1 MRAQDKPLRATARL
15 TSWAACCLASWA
27 APALVWAQDP
37 NPDPALD
44 PPQGVVGRVFF
55 ESVPVGADN
64 PGAAAFYWR
73 IPAAG
78 LVHDGARALP
88 LDQLTVVLTG
98 GAAQPKG
105 GEARVALRG
114 YQPHPR
120 TLVVSPGTRL
130 RFSNEDPHPYM
141 LEVPGRD
148 QPPVGLAE
156 AGQEGSA
163 QEVTLDRVG
172 RFVFMDPRMPSAS
185 LYVVVARV
193 TAASGLTLEAPS
205 EARFEFGEL
214 PPGRYRME
222 VYFRGELL
230 KGMSRDV
237 EVDAQ
242 GALNPARFLIKRE
255 DF

>member
-1 MRAQDKPLRATARL
+1 MRAQPNPMPTLKRL
-15 TSWAACCLASWA
+15 AWWAVCGLVLWA
-27 APALVWAQDP
+27 APALAQDP
-37 NPDPALD
+37 GPDPALD
-44 PPQGVVGRVFF
+44 APQGVVGRVFF
-55 ESVPVGADN
+55 ESVPAGSDN
-64 PGAAAFYWR
+64 PGNASFYWR
-73 IPAAG
+73 VPAAG

-98 GAAQPKG
+98 GAAPSKG

-120 TLVVSPGTRL
+120 TLVVAPGTAL
-130 RFSNEDPHPYM
+130 RFSNEDPHPYR

-148 QPPVGLAE
+148 QPPVSLAE

-163 QEVTLDRVG
+163 QEVTLDRAG

-193 TAASGLTLEAPS
+193 TAASGLVPDGPS
-205 EARFEFGEL
+205 EARFELGAL

-222 VYFRGELL
+222 MYFRGELL

-242 GALNPARFLIKRE
+242 GALNPPRFLIKRE